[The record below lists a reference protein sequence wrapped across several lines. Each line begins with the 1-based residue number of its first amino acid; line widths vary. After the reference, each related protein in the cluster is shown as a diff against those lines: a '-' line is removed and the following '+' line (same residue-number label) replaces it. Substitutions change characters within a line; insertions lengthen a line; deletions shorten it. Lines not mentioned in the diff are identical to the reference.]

1 MKAFVHGNASQ
12 FTYCFS
18 IHIYYVFSWIFFSF
32 KWSFLKDSSDN
43 NKNKKKKQKKK
54 QKTKK
59 NNNRLSDAF
68 IKHISHGQ
76 ELHFLVI
83 SSAISYQIIFKT
95 TIGYFHTSP
104 DIHQFIIQ
112 SRCQGMG
119 KSSSFIEVFEPFVF
133 YNLYTTQNI
142 HHRGTNNRHQTIALS
157 APA

>member
-1 MKAFVHGNASQ
+1 MEMLLNSRIVLVFN
-12 FTYCFS
+12 FIMCFPE
-18 IHIYYVFSWIFFSF
+18 FFFSF

-43 NKNKKKKQKKK
+43 KKKQKQK
-54 QKTKK
+54 QKK
-59 NNNRLSDAF
+59 NNRLSDAF
-68 IKHISHGQ
+68 TKHISHGQ

-95 TIGYFHTSP
+95 TIRYFHTSP

-112 SRCQGMG
+112 SGCQGMG
-119 KSSSFIEVFEPFVF
+119 KSSSFIEAFEPFVF
-133 YNLYTTQNI
+133 YNLYTTQKI